1 MPHRTGPERP
11 PRQVLTHD
19 HARGS
24 VTSAVP
30 AISLPRTAERDPRDP
45 RSLRRKRLWRQLRDY
60 TMLRIQFANLWI
72 RRGLGLV
79 QPRTLDPALLQHGL
93 TFVLP
98 GIESESVFTYG
109 MCDGLLDGGVQG
121 QIRVFNWGLP
131 FPGGYLAN
139 LTRIDRNRRRARDLA
154 QQIIAYQDA
163 FPGRPVHL
171 VAQSGGAGVA
181 VFAAE
186 ALPEGRTIDGVVLLG
201 GALSPTY
208 NLAPALRRTRK
219 GLLNSYSCR
228 DTIILN
234 WGTRLFG
241 TTDRQFTRAAGC
253 TGFREPADLH
263 ETERRLYREKLH
275 QLPWCEEMAETCHH
289 WGGHIASGGELFLSK
304 HIAPWIKTEA

>member
-1 MPHRTGPERP
+1 M
-11 PRQVLTHD
+11 
-19 HARGS
+19 
-24 VTSAVP
+24 TSISA
-30 AISLPRTAERDPRDP
+30 SLPLARPATGSPPPSPKPR
-45 RSLRRKRLWRQLRDY
+45 LRAKRLWCQVRDY
-60 TMLRIQFANLWI
+60 TTLRYKFANLWI

-79 QPRTLDPALLQHGL
+79 QPKTLDPALLHHGL

-109 MCDGLLDGGVQG
+109 MSDGLLDGGVPG

-154 QQIIAYQDA
+154 MEIVAYQDA
-163 FPGRPVHL
+163 YPGRPVHV
-171 VAQSGGAGVA
+171 VAQSGGAGIA

-186 ALPEGRTIDGVVLLG
+186 ALPEGRCVDGIVLLG

-208 NLAPALRRTRK
+208 NLAPALRKTKK
-219 GLLNSYSCR
+219 GLLNSHSCK

-234 WGTRLFG
+234 WGTRIFG

-253 TGFREPADLH
+253 TGFHEPPELSDAD
-263 ETERRLYREKLH
+263 RRLYAEKLH
-275 QLPWCEEMAETCHH
+275 QLPWHEQMADSCHH
-289 WGGHIASGGELFLSK
+289 WGGHIASGGELFLAR
-304 HIAPWIKTEA
+304 HIAPWICG